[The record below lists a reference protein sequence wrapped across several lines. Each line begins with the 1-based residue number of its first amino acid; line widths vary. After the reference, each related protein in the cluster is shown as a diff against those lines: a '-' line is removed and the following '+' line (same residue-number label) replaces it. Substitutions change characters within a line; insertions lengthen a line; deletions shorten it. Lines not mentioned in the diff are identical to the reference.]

1 MSKVINKTKTTKV
14 VKNNNGSTTTF
25 TKGKKQNGT
34 SKWFKSGGS
43 GKPK

>member
-1 MSKVINKTKTTKV
+1 MSKVVNKTKKTKV

-25 TKGKKQNGT
+25 TKIKKQDGT

-43 GKPK
+43 GKSK